1 MKNKLLMLSGILA
14 PIVDIFAVVLGGIL
28 WKEYSHLAQPVS
40 DLLARNAPTK
50 AMLDPIF
57 GVYNLLTIA
66 FGFGLLQYVR
76 GDEQNRRKTI
86 GLIGAWVLIA
96 EGIFGFFDIV
106 FCEDAYGG
114 MAATIST
121 TGMLHIVFA
130 GLCSLSTMLAILL
143 LGFWF
148 RENPRLRGYGL
159 YSFISVAI
167 IFITGGIT
175 AYSVANHTSLGGF
188 FERITQGAWLQWL
201 FFVGLKMIWLE
212 TANRQKVSQ

>member
-14 PIVDIFAVVLGGIL
+14 PIVDVIAIVLGGIL
-28 WKEYSHLAQPVS
+28 WKEYSHLSQPVS
-40 DLLARNAPTK
+40 DLLARNAPNK
-50 AMLDPIF
+50 ALLDPIF

-76 GDEQNRRKTI
+76 GDEQNRRKTV

-96 EGIFGFFDIV
+96 EGIFGFFDII

-114 MAATIST
+114 MTATIST
-121 TGMLHIVFA
+121 IGKLHIVFA
-130 GLCSLSTMLAILL
+130 SLCSLSTMLAILL

-148 RENPRLRGYGL
+148 RENPLVRGYGL

-167 IFITGGIT
+167 VFLTGGIT
-175 AYSVANHTSLGGF
+175 AYSIANQTELGGF
-188 FERITQGAWLQWL
+188 FERLTQGAWLQWL
-201 FFVGLKMIWLE
+201 FFVGLKMTLLE
-212 TANRQKVSQ
+212 TANRQKVPQ